1 MAQHPGSH
9 AGLRLA
15 RHAWR
20 VGGGAAH
27 DAAAGVL
34 ALALVAGDA
43 RNVLRGWPA
52 LASIDGGLVVFHG
65 EGVARLAGVTAA
77 AAGVATGIGG
87 AGHWMFTP

>member
-1 MAQHPGSH
+1 MAQYPGSH

-15 RHAWR
+15 RHAIR
-20 VGGGAAH
+20 IGGGAAH

-43 RNVLRGWPA
+43 RNVLRRWPA
-52 LASIDGGLVVFHG
+52 LAASSGELVVLHG

-87 AGHWMFTP
+87 AAGCKL